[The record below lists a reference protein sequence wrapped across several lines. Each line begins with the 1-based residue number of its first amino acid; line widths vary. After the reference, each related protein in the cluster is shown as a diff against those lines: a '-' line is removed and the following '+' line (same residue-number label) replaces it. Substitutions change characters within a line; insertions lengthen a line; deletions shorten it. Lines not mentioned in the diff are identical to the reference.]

1 MQNKVPALSSVLSL
15 LTLHYHPL
23 EEMLTTSPEDKHHLL

>member
-23 EEMLTTSPEDKHHLL
+23 EETDAGLLHIQ